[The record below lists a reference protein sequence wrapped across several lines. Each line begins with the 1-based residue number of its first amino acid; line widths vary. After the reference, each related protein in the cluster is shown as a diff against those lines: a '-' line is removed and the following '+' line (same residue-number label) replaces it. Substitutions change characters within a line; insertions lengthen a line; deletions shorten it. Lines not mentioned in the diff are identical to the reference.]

1 MTRMTEDATR
11 GDAQDAVDK
20 IVAQW
25 HRELPDLELE
35 SMALYGRIHR
45 ISQKLG
51 ARLHELRARQGLG
64 PNEFDVLASIRRSG
78 EPFTLSPKEIAAT
91 LMLSSGGLTGRLD
104 KLEAAGFVERLPDP
118 ADRRGLKIRMTAR
131 GREVIEEAV
140 RTGVDLQLETLEV
153 LTEKERAQLGALL
166 RKLHLGFED
175 QPFGD

>member
-1 MTRMTEDATR
+1 MTPMTEDAVE
-11 GDAQDAVDK
+11 QDAVDR

-51 ARLHELRARQGLG
+51 SRLHELRTRQGLG
-64 PNEFDVLASIRRSG
+64 RNEFDVLASIRRSG
-78 EPFTLSPKEIAAT
+78 EPFTLSPKEIGAT

-104 KLEAAGFVERLPDP
+104 KLEAAGFIERLPDP
-118 ADRRGLKIRMTAR
+118 ADRRGLKVRMTAQ
-131 GREVIEEAV
+131 GGEVIEEAV
-140 RTGVDLQLETLEV
+140 RTGVDLQLETLAV
-153 LTEKERAQLGALL
+153 LTDEERTQLGALL

>member
-1 MTRMTEDATR
+1 MTEDAADR
-11 GDAQDAVDK
+11 DAVDK
-20 IVAQW
+20 IVEQW

-51 ARLHELRARQGLG
+51 ARLHRLRAQQGLG
-64 PNEFDVLASIRRSG
+64 RNEFDVLASIRRSG
-78 EPFTLSPKEIAAT
+78 EPFTLSPKEIGAT

-118 ADRRGLKIRMTAR
+118 ADRRGLKVRMTER

-140 RTGVDLQLETLEV
+140 RTGIDLQLETLSV
-153 LTEKERAQLGALL
+153 LSEEERTQLGALL
-166 RKLHLGFED
+166 RKLHHGFED
-175 QPFGD
+175 QPFDE

>member
-1 MTRMTEDATR
+1 MTEDAVER
-11 GDAQDAVDK
+11 DAVDR
-20 IVAQW
+20 IAEQW

-64 PNEFDVLASIRRSG
+64 RNEFDVLATIRRSG
-78 EPFTLSPKEIAAT
+78 EPYTLSPKEIGAAM
-91 LMLSSGGLTGRLD
+91 MLSSGGLTGRLD

-118 ADRRGLKIRMTAR
+118 ADRRGLKVRMTAL

-153 LTEKERAQLGALL
+153 LTPQERSQLSDLL

-175 QPFGD
+175 QPFED

>member
-1 MTRMTEDATR
+1 MAGMTEDAVD
-11 GDAQDAVDK
+11 GDAVDR

-25 HRELPDLELE
+25 RRELPDLELE

-51 ARLHELRARQGLG
+51 ARLHRLRAQQGLG
-64 PNEFDVLASIRRSG
+64 RNEFDVLASIRRSG
-78 EPFTLSPKEIAAT
+78 EPFTLSPKEIGAT

-118 ADRRGLKIRMTAR
+118 ADRRGLKVRMTER

-140 RTGVDLQLETLEV
+140 RTGIDLQLETLSV
-153 LTEKERAQLGALL
+153 LTEEERAQLGALL
-166 RKLHLGFED
+166 RKLHQGFED
-175 QPFGD
+175 QPFDD